1 MKENSMDGSQV
12 VDKSAPSRS
21 SGKYWLLSFMTILLM
36 GGLFAFGVLVR
47 VRAEAAVNR
56 EADQMAVTP
65 VSIVRPE
72 RLSPKQDVTLPG
84 NVQPY
89 YNSPIYARTNGYVKH
104 WYVDIGA
111 HVKQSQLLA
120 EIETPEV
127 DQQLQQARANLAT
140 AQANF
145 NLSQITS
152 ARYQRLKNTNAV
164 AHQDVDNA
172 SGANAANAAIVKAD
186 EATVRQLEAMQAF
199 EKVYAPYD
207 GIITYRNTDIGDLIN
222 SGNTGPS
229 TQLFQIVQPGRL
241 RVYVNVPEP
250 YAKQVKPGI
259 TAELEL
265 AESPGR
271 YFQGTLVRTAQAID
285 YTTRTLLVE
294 IEADNRRGEILN
306 GAYAQVHFTLPTALS
321 TFLVPVN
328 CLLFRAQGLQV
339 AVVSN
344 GFAELRT
351 IKPGHDF
358 GDRIEIA
365 SGLKGNEEII
375 INPPDSIVDKQAVR
389 IGQSTAIGG
398 SK

>member
-1 MKENSMDGSQV
+1 MDDSQTS
-12 VDKSAPSRS
+12 DKSARSQSRPI
-21 SGKYWLLSFMTILLM
+21 YWLTLLIAVLVI
-36 GGLFAFGVLVR
+36 GGLFASGILFR
-47 VRAEAAVNR
+47 QRAEAAVNR
-56 EADQMAVTP
+56 ETNTMAVIP
-65 VSIVRPE
+65 VSVVRPQ

-89 YNSPIYARTNGYVKH
+89 YNSPVYARTNGYVKR

-111 HVKQSQLLA
+111 HVKQGELLA
-120 EIETPEV
+120 DIETPEV
-127 DQQLQQARANLAT
+127 DQQLQQARANLET
-140 AQANF
+140 AQANL
-145 NLSQITS
+145 NLSQITA
-152 ARYQRLKNTNAV
+152 ARYERLKNTNAV

-172 SGANAANAAIVKAD
+172 SGAKAANSAIVQAD
-186 EATVRQLEAMQAF
+186 QATVRQLEAMQSF

-207 GIITYRNTDIGDLIN
+207 GVITFRNTDIGDLIN

-229 TQLFQIVQPGRL
+229 TQLFQIVQPERL

-259 TAELEL
+259 AADLEL

-271 YFQGTLVRTAQAID
+271 YFHGKLVRTAQAID
-285 YTTRTLLVE
+285 YATRTLLVE
-294 IEADNRRGEILN
+294 IEADNRSSEILN
-306 GAYAQVHFTLPTALS
+306 GAYAQVHFKLPTASS
-321 TFLVPVN
+321 TFLIPVN

-344 GFAELRT
+344 GCVELRT

-358 GDRIEIA
+358 GDRIEVA
-365 SGLKGNEEII
+365 SGLKGNEEVI
-375 INPPDSIVDKQAVR
+375 INPPDSVVDKQAVR
-389 IGQSTAIGG
+389 IGQPTVIGG

>member
-1 MKENSMDGSQV
+1 MDGSQV
-12 VDKSAPSRS
+12 VDKSAPSQSRA
-21 SGKYWLLSFMTILLM
+21 KYWLLSSIAILLI
-36 GGLFAFGVLVR
+36 GALFAFGVLVR

-186 EATVRQLEAMQAF
+186 EATVRQLEALQAF

-259 TAELEL
+259 TAELEV

-271 YFQGTLVRTAQAID
+271 YFHGTLVRTAQAID

-294 IEADNRRGEILN
+294 IEADNRSGEILN
-306 GAYAQVHFTLPTALS
+306 GAYAQVHFKLPTASS

-344 GFAELRT
+344 GCAELRT
-351 IKPGHDF
+351 IRPGHDF

-365 SGLKGNEEII
+365 SGLKGNDEII